1 MMRVAMLG
9 GDYRYS
15 LSAYE
20 RGGSTFGADYA
31 ALQKASDAWAAGAAK
46 NSFGFPLAPTSNFD
60 AGIVS
65 VAKQYGVTST
75 DLYNYIMKIPLS
87 STGTS
92 TGTTGYSTAGEI
104 IAAVNKGILS
114 IADAIRAA
122 RGLPPA
128 DQKAVS
134 DAVGGGFASYT
145 PWLIGGAAVLIMG
158 MFLLGTRR

>member
-1 MMRVAMLG
+1 MRVAMLG

-20 RGGSTFGADYA
+20 RGGSTLGADYA
-31 ALQKASDAWAAGAAK
+31 ALQKASDAWAAVAAK
-46 NSFGFPLAPTSNFD
+46 NSSGYPLAPTSSND
-60 AGIVS
+60 GSIVS
-65 VAKQYGVTST
+65 TAGKYGVSPT
-75 DLYNYIMKIPLS
+75 DLYNYIMKIPIS
-87 STGTS
+87 STETS
-92 TGTTGYSTAGEI
+92 TGTAGYSSAGEI

-122 RGLPPA
+122 KGLPAA
-128 DQKAVS
+128 DQRAVS
-134 DAVGGGFASYT
+134 DAVGGDLSTYM